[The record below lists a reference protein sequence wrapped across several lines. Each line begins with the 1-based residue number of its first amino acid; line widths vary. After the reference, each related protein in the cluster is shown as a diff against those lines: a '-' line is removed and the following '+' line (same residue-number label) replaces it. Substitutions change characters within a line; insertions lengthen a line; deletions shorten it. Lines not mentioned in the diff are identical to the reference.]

1 LTQSRIST
9 PPNQEEKTLG
19 IGFRVRN
26 RERAVDQE
34 WVEKFK
40 ELPVANV
47 SDSMHR
53 MSAAGAKL
61 RPMHR
66 DGKLAGRALTV
77 KAPPGDNLMLHK
89 AIDMVEQG
97 DVIVMD
103 AGGDVTN
110 ALIGEMMLG
119 YARRRGMAGLVL
131 NGAIRDADAFLEAN
145 VPAYAVGVTHR
156 GPYKNGPGEVNC
168 PIAIGGMVVMP
179 GDLVLGDADGVV
191 VVPIDDVADV
201 YEKTVAKHAAETRQ
215 MEAIRAGTHKP
226 TWFNEAL
233 VKLGCEMPS

>member
-1 LTQSRIST
+1 LS
-9 PPNQEEKTLG
+9 

-26 RERAVDQE
+26 RERAVDLE

-47 SDSMHR
+47 SDCMHR
-53 MSAAGAKL
+53 MYAAGAQL

-66 DGKLAGRALTV
+66 EGKLAGRALTV

-89 AIDMVEQG
+89 AIDMAQNS
-97 DVIVMD
+97 DVIVVD
-103 AGGDVTN
+103 AGGEMTN
-110 ALIGEMMLG
+110 ALMGEMMLD
-119 YARRRGMAGLVL
+119 YARRRGIAGFVL
-131 NGAIRDADAFLEAN
+131 NGAIRDADAFLEMN
-145 VPAYAVGVTHR
+145 VPSFAIGVTHR

-179 GDLVLGDADGVV
+179 GDLVLGDSDGVV

-201 YEKTVAKHAAETRQ
+201 YEKTVAKHAAEAKQ
-215 MEAIRAGTHKP
+215 MDAIKAGTHKP

-233 VKLGCEMPS
+233 VKMGCEMP